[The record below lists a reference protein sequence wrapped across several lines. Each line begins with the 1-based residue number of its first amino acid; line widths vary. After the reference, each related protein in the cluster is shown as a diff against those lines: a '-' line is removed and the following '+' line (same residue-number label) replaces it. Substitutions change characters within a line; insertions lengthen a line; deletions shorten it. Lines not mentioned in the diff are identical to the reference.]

1 MESMTGFGRGVFQ
14 SDNYTITVY
23 AKSLNSKYLDI
34 SLKLP
39 KRYTFLEER
48 IRKFVSQ
55 EFKRGKIEIQVKCVG
70 ADLSQREILI
80 DMELAKN
87 LKTSL
92 TLLKSELD
100 FEEPL
105 TFSDFLKFRE
115 YLLLEEKEE
124 ELDKLWEEIYPPLSK
139 ALEELKASRL
149 KEGENL
155 KNVLKVYLE
164 KLKEETLQIEK
175 LKEKTI
181 KESKEKLKSRIDKL
195 FKEFNLREI
204 DENRFY
210 QELVHLLDK
219 IDFTEELD
227 RLKIHI
233 SHFENAMEEEDCGKK
248 LDFICQEMCGKKLD
262 FICQEMFREIN
273 TLSNKAQSSEISII
287 AVKIK
292 ELIEKLR
299 EQIQNIA

>member
-248 LDFICQEMCGKKLD
+248 LDFICQEM
-262 FICQEMFREIN
+262 FREIN

>member
-210 QELVHLLDK
+210 QELVYLLDK

-233 SHFENAMEEEDCGKK
+233 SHFENAMEEED
-248 LDFICQEMCGKKLD
+248 CGKKLD